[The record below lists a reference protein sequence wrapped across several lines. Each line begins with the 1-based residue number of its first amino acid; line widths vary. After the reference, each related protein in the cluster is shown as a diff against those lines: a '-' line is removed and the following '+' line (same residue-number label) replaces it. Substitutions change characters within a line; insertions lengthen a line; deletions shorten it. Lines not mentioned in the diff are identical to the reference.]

1 VPLKTCGAPG
11 NRLLTLLISR
21 HYVIVW
27 YIVACI
33 VGGTGG
39 YSHAVLAT
47 GHHDYSDGGYSLANG
62 GVTGVFV

>member
-1 VPLKTCGAPG
+1 
-11 NRLLTLLISR
+11 
-21 HYVIVW
+21 VW

-33 VGGTGG
+33 VGGTSG